1 MWIFPMGNTQTSI
14 VLFGWGN
21 SNGNSNQR
29 KDRNMEDE
37 KIKRMCEESANNFAI
52 AFEEL
57 AKSIAETDKEFH
69 SLMDSAIDSVM
80 KQSIADAFI
89 KEMKWLDKLV
99 SSHWFTRW
107 YYRMKYRKAKYA
119 RIQVERYYNQNFK

>member
-1 MWIFPMGNTQTSI
+1 
-14 VLFGWGN
+14 
-21 SNGNSNQR
+21 
-29 KDRNMEDE
+29 MEDE
-37 KIKRMCEESANNFAI
+37 KINRMCEESANNFAI

-107 YYRMKYRKAKYA
+107 YYLMKYRKAKYA
-119 RIQVERYYNQNFK
+119 RIQAERYYNQNFK

>member
-1 MWIFPMGNTQTSI
+1 
-14 VLFGWGN
+14 
-21 SNGNSNQR
+21 
-29 KDRNMEDE
+29 MEDDKSIR
-37 KIKRMCEESANNFAI
+37 KICEDSANELSR

-107 YYRMKYRKAKYA
+107 YYLMKYRKAKYA
-119 RIQVERYYNQNFK
+119 RIQAERYYNQNFK

>member
-1 MWIFPMGNTQTSI
+1 MGNTQTSI

-107 YYRMKYRKAKYA
+107 YYLMKYRKAKYA
-119 RIQVERYYNQNFK
+119 RIQAERYYNQNFK

>member
-1 MWIFPMGNTQTSI
+1 
-14 VLFGWGN
+14 
-21 SNGNSNQR
+21 
-29 KDRNMEDE
+29 MEDE
-37 KIKRMCEESANNFAI
+37 KLIKEQCEKCANDFAI

-57 AKSIAETDKEFH
+57 AKSIAETGKEFN

-99 SSHWFTRW
+99 SSHWFIRW
-107 YYRMKYRKAKYA
+107 YYRIKYRKAKYA
-119 RIQVERYYNQNFK
+119 RIQAERYYNQNFK

>member
-1 MWIFPMGNTQTSI
+1 MGNTQTSI
-14 VLFGWGN
+14 VLFVWGN
-21 SNGNSNQR
+21 SNENSNQR
-29 KDRNMEDE
+29 KDRDMEDE
-37 KIKRMCEESANNFAI
+37 KLIKEQCEKCANDLTI

-57 AKSIAETDKEFH
+57 AKSIAETGKEFN

-99 SSHWFTRW
+99 SSYWFTRW

-119 RIQVERYYNQNFK
+119 RIQAERYYNQNFK